1 MRFTFREED
10 GTPITKV
17 HVNPL
22 TKKVSFK
29 NYKEYFLDK
38 AFGVKEDVTYNDV
51 LYFLEKRTVPRNR
64 EDINEILTE
73 LHLKEYDPVALCK
86 FFGGRIASDNR
97 YIEFD

>member
-17 HVNPL
+17 YVNPL
-22 TKKVSFK
+22 TKKVTFK

-38 AFGVKEDVTYNDV
+38 AFGVKEHVTYEDV
-51 LYFLEKRTVPRNR
+51 LNFLEERTVPRNR
-64 EDINEILTE
+64 ERIDLILSE

-86 FFGGRIASDNR
+86 YFGGRVGEDHR
-97 YIEFD
+97 YVEFE